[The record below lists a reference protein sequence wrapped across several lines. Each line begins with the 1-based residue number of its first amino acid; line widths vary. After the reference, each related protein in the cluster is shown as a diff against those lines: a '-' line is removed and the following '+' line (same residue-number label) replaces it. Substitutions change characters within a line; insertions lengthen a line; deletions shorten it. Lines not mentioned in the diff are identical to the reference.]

1 MPPSISLTHTTML
14 LLQVIDFSILYVAGY
29 FSQEYQFD
37 FYNYAGIHRPVIL
50 YTTPRVYVEDIT
62 LRTDVSFSGESPVG
76 IVLYD
81 VAYDG
86 TLESDDV
93 RATIHIIDDN
103 GTIIS
108 EGNELDCL
116 TKLVSSNNRR
126 RPFCCN

>member
-1 MPPSISLTHTTML
+1 MTIPLSYRPINFTTPH
-14 LLQVIDFSILYVAGY
+14 SAGY

-37 FYNYAGIHRPVIL
+37 FYNYAGIHRPVVL
-50 YTTPRVYVEDIT
+50 YTTPRIYVEDIT

-126 RPFCCN
+126 RPFCYN